1 MKNHLKRI
9 ATPRTWVIDR
19 KAETFIT
26 RPNPGAHSLYFATSL
41 GVVLRDKLGLVST
54 MSEAKKVLNRKNI
67 LVDGKRR
74 KDHRFA
80 VGLFDVISVPE
91 TKKSYRALLDQKGR
105 LVIQKIDEKGAS
117 LKPCKIVGKK
127 VLAKGKLQFNL
138 HDGKNIISDKKAKV
152 GDTFILS
159 LPSLEVKEVLSLKE
173 GNFVFLTQGKHGGH
187 SGILKEI
194 KGKEAIYVA
203 DKTEIE
209 TAKAYLF
216 VLGEKDSK
224 IKLYSQK

>member
-9 ATPRTWVIDR
+9 ATPRTWVINR

-74 KDHRFA
+74 KDHRYA

-91 TKKSYRALLDQKGR
+91 TKKAYRALLDNKGR
-105 LVIQKIDEKGAS
+105 IVIQEIDEKEAS
-117 LKPCKIVGKK
+117 LKPCKILGKK

-138 HDGKNIISDKKAKV
+138 HDGKNIISDKKANV

-159 LPSLEVKEVLSLKE
+159 LPKLEVKEVLPLKE
-173 GNFVFLTQGKHGGH
+173 GTFVFLTKGKHGGN

-194 KGKEAIYVA
+194 RGKEAIYVA
-203 DKTEIE
+203 DKNEIE
-209 TAKAYLF
+209 TAKEYLF

>member
-26 RPNPGAHSLYFATSL
+26 RPNPGAHPIYFGMSL
-41 GVVLRDKLGLVST
+41 GVLLRDKLGLVST

-74 KDHRFA
+74 KDHKYV
-80 VGLFDVISVPE
+80 VGLFDVVSIQE
-91 TKKSYRALLDQKGR
+91 TKKSYRALLDNKGR
-105 LVIQKIDEKGAS
+105 LVVQEIDVKEAS

-127 VLAKGKLQFNL
+127 MLAKGKLQYNL
-138 HDGKNIISDKKAKV
+138 HDGKNILSDKKAQV

-159 LPSLEVKEVLSLKE
+159 LPKLEVKEVLPLKE
-173 GNFVFLTQGKHGGH
+173 GNFIFLTKGKHGGN
-187 SGILKEI
+187 SGLLKEI
-194 KGKEAIYVA
+194 RGNEAIYVA
-203 DKTEIE
+203 NNKDIE
-209 TAKAYLF
+209 TAKEYLF
-216 VLGEKDSK
+216 VLGEKESK
-224 IKLYSQK
+224 ITLYSQK